1 MKIDSLSGHPKCFFI
16 KTDLEKFSFTS
27 LSHQWM
33 LYSVWVPSESESKQ
47 LIKHHNKST
56 RLQSSINILWIKS
69 CAFVRNKSIKMFLTS
84 NCLFQL
90 KYELFINI
98 IAFSGVKVV
107 LSKSGERYA
116 ATMELLLK
124 NLQLFVSQ
132 DIN

>member
-16 KTDLEKFSFTS
+16 ETDLEKFSFTS

-116 ATMELLLK
+116 AIKYGDGVVT
-124 NLQLFVSQ
+124 
-132 DIN
+132 